1 LAVVKRLKAAG
12 SRPSIR
18 HNSGDQRIDEGEPAG
33 RSPVPG
39 VGRNLVERGLQLGL
53 ERSDVRDVSHDRE
66 IYGVRQ
72 PLAIANRL
80 VSS

>member
-1 LAVVKRLKAAG
+1 
-12 SRPSIR
+12 
-18 HNSGDQRIDEGEPAG
+18 
-33 RSPVPG
+33 
-39 VGRNLVERGLQLGL
+39 
-53 ERSDVRDVSHDRE
+53 VRDVSHDRE